1 MAELKYTVKVKLSD
15 ETEKML
21 EEAEK
26 RAVKREQ
33 MLKSIEQ
40 EAEKNEK
47 LSLFALIL
55 SLTNAAVYVTW
66 LVYSSIT

>member
-26 RAVKREQ
+26 KEQ
-33 MLKSIEQ
+33 L
-40 EAEKNEK
+40 
-47 LSLFALIL
+47 
-55 SLTNAAVYVTW
+55 NA
-66 LVYSSIT
+66 SKC